1 MSINATPGYRAH
13 LARVLVT
20 RALQEA
26 AQPDPEESQ

>member
-1 MSINATPGYRAH
+1 MSILGTRVVPTED
-13 LARVLVT
+13 RVLVT